1 MIIREEISILPV
13 LWISDDGLPDLGGF
27 NDKHSCFIDEIHHL
41 AVNALLKYN
50 LVNEME
56 GDTLL
61 GFGHEHDSG
70 AFSMNDQNG
79 FDEFLCTQRCLT
91 DTVTSGTVYAD
102 SILQHLYRWLCS
114 PKSKLHDPTLHQLL
128 HKNLDSKIHHNNLL
142 NNILTNVFSSSS

>member
-1 MIIREEISILPV
+1 MQ
-13 LWISDDGLPDLGGF
+13 
-27 NDKHSCFIDEIHHL
+27 IHHL

-102 SILQHLYRWLCS
+102 SILQHLYRWLCRFLLHSLAIVKQPHKWAYGSHYLRYIDSHPIVLSNEFLFCFPHCS

-128 HKNLDSKIHHNNLL
+128 HKVNNLH
-142 NNILTNVFSSSS
+142 

>member
-1 MIIREEISILPV
+1 
-13 LWISDDGLPDLGGF
+13 
-27 NDKHSCFIDEIHHL
+27 
-41 AVNALLKYN
+41 
-50 LVNEME
+50 ME

-79 FDEFLCTQRCLT
+79 FDEFLCTPRCLT
-91 DTVTSGTVYAD
+91 DTVTSGNVYAD

-128 HKNLDSKIHHNNLL
+128 HKVILRKCASNFMERRRSWNVLEDSKVPYKGMLIKHHLTL
-142 NNILTNVFSSSS
+142 NVRPYLSLK

>member
-1 MIIREEISILPV
+1 
-13 LWISDDGLPDLGGF
+13 
-27 NDKHSCFIDEIHHL
+27 
-41 AVNALLKYN
+41 
-50 LVNEME
+50 ME

-79 FDEFLCTQRCLT
+79 FDEFLCTPRCLT
-91 DTVTSGTVYAD
+91 DTVTSGNVYAD

-128 HKNLDSKIHHNNLL
+128 HKIERNNAKADDAIMLDQVIYQCNLTLYVLKFPNGRRGLYFRCANYVLG
-142 NNILTNVFSSSS
+142 LTR